1 MEIKEYNNEVQ
12 WLKNELKKHKDAIRS
27 FKIDTKIVEE
37 LLKHEKSNTKLL
49 RLKTMLVSRNNFN
62 NEIIEQ
68 LTFALNYLKTEK
80 TMDDMYNN
88 YLLTYRNKLKSFKE
102 LTESE
107 EFISLASEY
116 FEDVNCGLN
125 V

>member
-1 MEIKEYNNEVQ
+1 MEIAVYNNEVQ
-12 WLKNELKKHKDAIRS
+12 WLKNELKKHKNAVRS
-27 FKIDTKIVEE
+27 FQIDTKIAEE
-37 LLKHEKSNTKLL
+37 LLKHEKSNTNLL
-49 RLKTMLVSRNNFN
+49 RLKAMLVSRSNFN

-68 LTFALNYLKTEK
+68 LTYALNYLKTEK
-80 TMDDMYNN
+80 TMDEMYNN

-107 EFISLASEY
+107 EFISLASKY
-116 FEDVNCGLN
+116 FEDANCGLN